1 MAIRANS
8 AEWTGQYDDAPLA
21 VPVVWGEF
29 ADVAALQAAVAR
41 LDEEEAFHRRQAR
54 TRAPEA
60 APIEP
65 PDEDPRGASAR
76 TQRQLGV
83 GTAMAATGML
93 AAGAV
98 IATGGAVLPAAA
110 AAALAA
116 GATGAAGELVG
127 TSLEPASTGNP
138 PPDAKAAAE
147 AKGPMLGLR
156 AATAELHE
164 RAERFLRESGAVRVW
179 VQEARAGG

>member
-8 AEWTGQYDDAPLA
+8 AEWTGQHDDTPLT

-29 ADVAALQAAVAR
+29 ADAATLPAAAAR

-110 AAALAA
+110 ALAA
-116 GATGAAGELVG
+116 GATGAAGEVVG

-138 PPDAKAAAE
+138 PPGVKAAAE
-147 AKGPMLGLR
+147 AQGPMLGLR
-156 AATAELHE
+156 AATAELRE